1 MIGSHY
7 DWVNNNQVGADT
19 IVLHEPGDVG
29 RIAHILKGVA
39 KSMTA
44 PHLSTQRG
52 RGNRRV

>member
-29 RIAHILKGVA
+29 RIAHILKGVGKKA
-39 KSMTA
+39 
-44 PHLSTQRG
+44 
-52 RGNRRV
+52 